1 MRGLPRFRVGVLVIL
16 LACSV
21 PAYSH
26 HSFAGAYFESDSV
39 TIEGDVVE
47 FVYRAPHAW
56 LYVQAA
62 DPSGRPQRYGAEWAS
77 PSRLEREGVGRDTFQ
92 YGDQVSITGSP
103 GRNENAHQI
112 HLKKV
117 TRFTRGKWS
126 WNGPQG
132 RR

>member
-1 MRGLPRFRVGVLVIL
+1 MRGLLRFRVGVLVIL

-62 DPSGRPQRYGAEWAS
+62 DPSGRTQRYGGEWAS
-77 PSRLEREGVGRDTFQ
+77 PSRLEREGVARDTFQ
-92 YGDQVSITGSP
+92 YGDQVSMTGAP
-103 GRNENAHQI
+103 GRENVHQM

-117 TRFTRGKWS
+117 TRYSRGR
-126 WNGPQG
+126 WNWDGPQG
-132 RR
+132 PR

>member
-1 MRGLPRFRVGVLVIL
+1 MRGLPRFHVLVLVIL

-62 DPSGRPQRYGAEWAS
+62 DASGRQQRYGAEWAS

-92 YGDQVSITGSP
+92 YGDQVSITGAPARDQST
-103 GRNENAHQI
+103 HQM

-117 TRFTRGKWS
+117 TRFSRGKWS
-126 WNGPQG
+126 WDGPQG
-132 RR
+132 PR

>member
-1 MRGLPRFRVGVLVIL
+1 MRGLPRFHVLVLVIL

-56 LYVQAA
+56 LYVQAP